1 MSALKGIEG
10 IIQTEGFFWDTEK
23 GIVPESKQH
32 DVACP
37 VIVMEMMEG
46 VCDIDWY
53 YSSVVYFF
61 HAICHTYLLFRE
73 NYLIECMH

>member
-53 YSSVVYFF
+53 YSCFVYVF
-61 HAICHTYLLFRE
+61 HGKMCFLVIRE